1 MWIKE
6 HVGETRSTVGTRRY
20 FAKSHLKPNSNYHHQ
35 DEIIKWLAFWIST
48 FPRCYVTKQFS
59 IQWFSASHLS
69 KWAWNKGY
77 NWHWKVCFVHK
88 DGQLRTS
95 NAKLYHKSND
105 FTFLIVNSPFNS
117 STDVW
122 SCNSQCIFIQLYGLC
137 PLKWFS
143 GASSAADAKATQARL
158 CFS

>member
-1 MWIKE
+1 VKLKDRTRFFSFFREASVWIKE

-20 FAKSHLKPNSNYHHQ
+20 FVKSHLKPNSNYNHQ

-48 FPRCYVTKQFS
+48 FPRCNVTKQFS

-69 KWAWNKGY
+69 KWAWNKGC

-88 DGQLRTS
+88 DGQLRTI

-105 FTFLIVNSPFNS
+105 FTFLIVNSPSNS
-117 STDVW
+117 S
-122 SCNSQCIFIQLYGLC
+122 NI
-137 PLKWFS
+137 P
-143 GASSAADAKATQARL
+143 AALMYEVSIHNAYLFNYMVCAR
-158 CFS
+158 